1 MVFDILNIL
10 GIEESSVYQ
19 GIFAK
24 GRVEGAREILIFLG
38 RKKLGPPDEQA
49 GAEIAALTD
58 LDRLHDLVDR
68 VLDVATWDELLAPA
82 DQ

>member
-1 MVFDILNIL
+1 MVFEILNIR

-19 GIFAK
+19 GIYAR
-24 GRVEGAREILIFLG
+24 GRVEEARKILISHG
-38 RKKLGPPDEQA
+38 TKKFGPPDEQA
-49 GAEIAALTD
+49 KAQIAALTD

-68 VLDVATWDELLAPA
+68 VLDVASWDELLGSV